1 MPELPEM
8 ETYRQL
14 LNEIL
19 KGKKII
25 DVTINREKSINT
37 STSTFIQSVRNQTV
51 LSVERRAKYLIFQLS
66 NRKKLVLHL
75 IASRNK

>member
-14 LNEIL
+14 LNERL